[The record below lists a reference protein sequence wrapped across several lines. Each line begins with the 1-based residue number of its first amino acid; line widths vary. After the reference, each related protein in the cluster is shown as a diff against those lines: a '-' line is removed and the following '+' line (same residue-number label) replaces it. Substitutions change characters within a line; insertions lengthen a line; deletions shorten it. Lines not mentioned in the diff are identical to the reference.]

1 MKIGDDSPRKALSTR
16 PSTRPRTSDSN
27 SAHGE
32 PVEPCELCLSVV
44 KRIRICGELD
54 FGTTTFNNVTTMK
67 CVGMRQ
73 LKTQL
78 ARYLRAVE
86 AGDSLMVTVRNRPV
100 AKVIPIHAQGR
111 EAEEALN
118 SLMEKGLVR
127 PSKHR
132 PKPLRRALKVR
143 NARISEAVLED
154 RGAIL

>member
-1 MKIGDDSPRKALSTR
+1 MKY
-16 PSTRPRTSDSN
+16 
-27 SAHGE
+27 
-32 PVEPCELCLSVV
+32 
-44 KRIRICGELD
+44 
-54 FGTTTFNNVTTMK
+54 
-67 CVGMRQ
+67 VGMRQ

-86 AGDSLMVTVRNRPV
+86 AGDSLTVTVRNRPV
-100 AKVIPIHAQGR
+100 AKVIPIRARGR

-118 SLMEKGLVR
+118 SLVEKGLIR

-132 PKPLRRALKVR
+132 PKPLRRALKVQ